1 MKMFLLRRGMKQ
13 KNCLARDVNRSV
25 LRKVQEKIGQGRGS
39 ALCVHSA
46 VQNTLRLSVASFS
59 FVFSP
64 QPTSRS
70 DIQFRVCE
78 IRNVTTGAEFHCD
91 MSIGLTS
98 DS

>member
-1 MKMFLLRRGMKQ
+1 MKMFLLRRGLKQ

-25 LRKVQEKIGQGRGS
+25 LRKVQEQIGQRRGS
-39 ALCVHSA
+39 SLH
-46 VQNTLRLSVASFS
+46 VQNTLWLCVASFS

-78 IRNVTTGAEFHCD
+78 IRNVTTDAQFHCG
-91 MSIGLTS
+91 MSIGMTS